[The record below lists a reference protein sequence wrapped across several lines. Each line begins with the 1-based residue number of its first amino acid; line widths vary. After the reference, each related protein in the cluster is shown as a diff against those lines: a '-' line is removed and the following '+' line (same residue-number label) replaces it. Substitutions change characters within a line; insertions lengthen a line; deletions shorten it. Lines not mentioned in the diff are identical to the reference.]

1 MSGSG
6 GGGGVGAPTHVSIQ
20 DLYDVLATYICAYE
34 EELKSAVQGMAGKT
48 ADQVDQATLLNIQ
61 GKVQTW
67 GVITSTATGIVRA
80 VGDGLKSTTQN
91 IR

>member
-1 MSGSG
+1 MP
-6 GGGGVGAPTHVSIQ
+6 GGGVEAPQHISIQ
-20 DLYDVLATYICAYE
+20 DLYSVLASYISNYE
-34 EELKSAVQGMAGKT
+34 EELKSSIEGMAGRT
-48 ADQVDQATLLNIQ
+48 ADQVDQSTLLNIQ

-80 VGDGLKSTTQN
+80 IGDGLKSTTQN

>member
-1 MSGSG
+1 MSGTGGSG
-6 GGGGVGAPTHVSIQ
+6 VQSPKHVSIQ
-20 DLYDVLATYICAYE
+20 ELYSVLATYINNYE
-34 EELKSAVQGMAGKT
+34 EELKSSIEGMAGKT